1 MKDKLLVFGAGLLFG
16 AGLTIS
22 QMVNPEKVLA
32 FLDVSGNWDPSLAFV
47 MGGALAVCLITFR
60 LILKRAAPLWADE
73 FSLPGRSDIDRP
85 LLLGATLFG
94 IGWGIGGYCPGPAI
108 ASLGFGLIEPLVVTI
123 SIIAGIYL
131 HQRLDK

>member
-73 FSLPGRSDIDRP
+73 FSLPSRSDIDRP
-85 LLLGATLFG
+85 LILGSTLFG

-123 SIIAGIYL
+123 SIVAGIFL
-131 HQRLDK
+131 HQQFSK

>member
-60 LILKRAAPLWADE
+60 LILKRATPLWADE

>member
-60 LILKRAAPLWADE
+60 LILKRATPLWADE

-131 HQRLDK
+131 HQCFNK